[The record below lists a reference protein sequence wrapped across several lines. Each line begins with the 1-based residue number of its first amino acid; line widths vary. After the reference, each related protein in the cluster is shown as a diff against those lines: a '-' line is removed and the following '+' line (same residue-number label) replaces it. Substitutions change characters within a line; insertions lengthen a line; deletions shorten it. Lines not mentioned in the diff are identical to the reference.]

1 MGDSR
6 KAPLPSGSVLPV
18 LHTCYVGRTEY
29 CGWQLPGRFRPRDL
43 SSVPHFNPPDF
54 SKPLLAAAPDARFV
68 AAPADG
74 VLPEGFFSTTN
85 LPTYV
90 RIGGEWKLPR
100 EPRMDSALVL
110 DADGVLWVREGR
122 RVLKGEQVAVG
133 EAEDGRDGIYVHA
146 TAFMEE
152 VGADGEFKFMVSE
165 VSREKPIDYALMAKI
180 LVDEREGGGYPIWVA
195 GPALVH
201 SRARNDMVWFI
212 QNGFVGAL
220 LAGNAVAVHD
230 IEASIFGTTLGLSG
244 DGKATQ
250 GGHGLHMR
258 AINKVRAA
266 GSIAAAV
273 ANGTIRDGIMHAC
286 VTTNTPFVLTGSIRD
301 DGPLPEVI
309 TDAVASQDAMRAHA
323 VKSTMAILI
332 ATALHAIATGNML
345 PAFVMQP
352 DGSLRELATI
362 CVDSAEFVVSKL
374 KDRGTHQAFGV
385 VTNAQDFMHILRL
398 YVEREID
405 QRRIAAASPADRA
418 VAAAR

>member
-1 MGDSR
+1 M
-6 KAPLPSGSVLPV
+6 
-18 LHTCYVGRTEY
+18 T
-29 CGWQLPGRFRPRDL
+29 
-43 SSVPHFNPPDF
+43 SSFKHPDF
-54 SKPLLAAAPDARFV
+54 TRPAFAGVPDARFV
-68 AAPADG
+68 PVPADG

-90 RIGGEWKLPR
+90 RVNGAWRMPR

-110 DADGVLWVREGR
+110 DADGELWIREGR
-122 RVLKGEQVAVG
+122 RIRAGDRVAVG
-133 EAEDGRDGIYVHA
+133 SFEDGREGIYVHMA
-146 TAFMEE
+146 AFLGEPSS
-152 VGADGEFKFMVSE
+152 DGEFKFMTSE
-165 VSREKPIDYALMAKI
+165 VSREKPIDYAQMAHL
-180 LVDEREGGGYPIWVA
+180 LVEERDRKGYPIWVA

-230 IEASIFGTTLGLSG
+230 IEASIFGTTLGMTG
-244 DGKATQ
+244 QGEATQ

-273 ANGTIRDGIMHAC
+273 KDGTIKDGIMHAC
-286 VTTNTPFVLTGSIRD
+286 VTSDIPFVLTGSIRD
-301 DGPLPEVI
+301 DGPLPDVI
-309 TDAVASQDAMRAHA
+309 TDALVAQDAMRAHA
-323 VKSTMAILI
+323 IKATMSILI

-345 PAFVMQP
+345 PAFVTEA
-352 DGSLRELATI
+352 DGSLRELTTI
-362 CVDSAEFVVSKL
+362 CVDSSEFVVSKL

-398 YVEREID
+398 YVERELD
-405 QRRIAAASPADRA
+405 QRRSMATSAAGEPARPA
-418 VAAAR
+418 VAAR